1 MAAFVVFLAFLG
13 LGLDY
18 VYFSSGVASVP
29 APIGTSIALLYGS
42 GSAVYSYF
50 RGDRAVLAS
59 ATAMNIPEIL
69 AHAGGPGDGLG
80 AEQLQNVTE
89 LRQFQNV
96 VEEMAIAAG
105 LPVPQTYLVPDPDPN
120 AFATGRDPEHA
131 SIAVTKGLL
140 EMLNR
145 EQLQGVVAHEM
156 AHIRNFDVRLMTVVA
171 ALVGAIALISDWAGR
186 SFRHGG
192 TRGIERSSARGKRS
206 GGGNLLFILLIVVW
220 LTAIVLAPIISRML
234 ATMVSRRREYLAD
247 ATGAELTRNPLALAE
262 ALEVIEAEAGAT
274 RAIKQG
280 SAHLCIADPLG
291 RRVNDREGWL
301 ADFFAT
307 HPPMH
312 KRIEA
317 LRAMAYQGVDPP
329 AGSTPELAS

>member
-1 MAAFVVFLAFLG
+1 MATFVAFLAFLG
-13 LGLDY
+13 LGFDY
-18 VYFSSGVASVP
+18 LYFSSGVAPVP
-29 APIGTSIALLYGS
+29 VPVATTMALVYGS

-59 ATAMNIPEIL
+59 ATATSVPEML
-69 AHAGGPGDGLG
+69 ARAGGPSDGLG
-80 AEQLQNVTE
+80 VQQLQNVLE

-120 AFATGRDPEHA
+120 AFATGRDAEHA

-145 EQLQGVVAHEM
+145 EQLQAVVAHEM
-156 AHIRNFDVRLMTVVA
+156 AHIRNQDVRLMTVVA

-186 SFRHGG
+186 AFRHGG
-192 TRGIERSSARGKRS
+192 PRGMNRGSSGARGKK
-206 GGGNLLFILLIVVW
+206 GGGDLLFLLLIVVW
-220 LTAIVLAPIISRML
+220 LVAIALAPIISHLL
-234 ATMVSRRREYLAD
+234 ATMISRRREYLAD
-247 ATGAELTRNPLALAE
+247 ATAAELTRNPLALAS

-274 RAIKQG
+274 KAIKQG

-291 RRVNDREGWL
+291 RRVNQQEGWL
-301 ADFFAT
+301 ADLLAT
-307 HPPMH
+307 HPPMR

-317 LRAMAYQGVDPP
+317 LRAMAYQGVRP
-329 AGSTPELAS
+329 G